1 MVDIQFAKVHPQ
13 ARIPQKR
20 EEDAGYD
27 LYACFEEPYLLIAPH
42 QTRLVPLGIAS
53 AFSKDYVFVV
63 KERGSTGV
71 KGLAQRSGVI
81 DSGFRGEWMLPI
93 TNTGDEPMAIVKAG
107 QSAPAGALSYPYE
120 KAIAQ
125 ALLLPVPRTLV
136 REIDYQTL
144 RAIPSERGTGML
156 GSSGK

>member
-1 MVDIQFAKVHPQ
+1 MVTVKFAKIRPD

-20 EEDAGYD
+20 DEDAGYD

-71 KGLAQRSGVI
+71 RGLAQRSGVI

-93 TNTGDEPMAIVKAG
+93 TNTGDSPIAIVKQG
-107 QSAPAGALSYPYE
+107 QSGALDAQVYPYE

-125 ALLLPVPRTLV
+125 ALLLPVPETAV
-136 REIDYQTL
+136 EEIDYAVL
-144 RAIPSERGTGML
+144 SAIPSERGQGML

>member
-1 MVDIQFAKVHPQ
+1 MVAIQFAKVRPD

-20 EEDAGYD
+20 SEDAGYD
-27 LYACFEEPYLLIAPH
+27 LYACFDEPYQLIAPH
-42 QTRLVPLGIAS
+42 QTRLIPLGIAS
-53 AFSKDYVFVV
+53 AFPEDYVFVV

-71 KGLAQRSGVI
+71 RGMAQRSGVI

-93 TNTGDEPMAIVKAG
+93 TNTGTEPLAIVKAG
-107 QSAPAGALSYPYE
+107 ETAPEGAAAYPYE

-125 ALLLPVPRTLV
+125 ALLLPVPQT
-136 REIDYQTL
+136 EIQEMDY
-144 RAIPSERGTGML
+144 RALSEIPSKRGTGML